1 MPSIKQLTSA
11 CTALLKPETASP
23 SLSIAAAWLATSAAR
38 LLGLGLGLGLGFIA
52 AAWLAT
58 SAARLC
64 AAAKVSAAC
73 AHACS
78 CAYGA
83 ELAAAAATTALAL
96 AAACAALALAA
107 LAEAAAAR
115 VMASSC
121 WIAECCLRSASAER
135 ESAKLA
141 RTWLGAHEEVMRR
154 SCRGHSE
161 AASWRAPGR
170 GSS

>member
-23 SLSIAAAWLATSAAR
+23 SLS
-38 LLGLGLGLGLGFIA
+38 IA

-96 AAACAALALAA
+96 AAALSL
-107 LAEAAAAR
+107 
-115 VMASSC
+115 
-121 WIAECCLRSASAER
+121 I
-135 ESAKLA
+135 
-141 RTWLGAHEEVMRR
+141 HI
-154 SCRGHSE
+154 SE
-161 AASWRAPGR
+161 PTRPY
-170 GSS
+170 